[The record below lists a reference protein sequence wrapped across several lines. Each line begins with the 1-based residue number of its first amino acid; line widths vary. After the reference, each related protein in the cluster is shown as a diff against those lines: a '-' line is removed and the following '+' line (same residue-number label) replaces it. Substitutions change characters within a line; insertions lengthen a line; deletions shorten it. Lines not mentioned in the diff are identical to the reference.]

1 MNTTYK
7 IRYIIKYFDIM
18 EIEYVDIV
26 AEEFLLSYIGQYVS
40 SRLRGVDG

>member
-7 IRYIIKYFDIM
+7 IRYIIKYTDIM

-26 AEEFLLSYIGQYVS
+26 AEEFLSSDIGQYVS
-40 SRLRGVDG
+40 SWLRGVDG